1 MENLLTSFFNRY
13 ELKAIVSPGIISV
26 MPLLTNIIIWFPN
39 NINLGSGLFMI
50 ILLVFYIYLFSLI
63 ARDRGKKIEKKLFSV
78 KGNVYPT
85 TQVLRHS
92 DNTLNIKTKER
103 YHTFLKQNVPNL
115 NIPSPKNEQEKPFG
129 YFDKEYSSAIDWL
142 IKNKRDDYLT
152 NQHNIEYGFSRNL
165 LGMKYYGII
174 ISFSSIFLSILLF
187 ITHKES
193 IIAQLYL
200 STLINLF
207 FLFFWFLKVNKKQTK
222 IAAKRYALSL
232 LSNCDFKD

>member
-193 IIAQLYL
+193 IIVQLYL

>member
-13 ELKAIVSPGIISV
+13 ELKAIISPGIISL

-39 NINLGSGLFMI
+39 DINLGSSLFLI
-50 ILLVFYIYLFSLI
+50 ILLVFYIYLFSII
-63 ARDRGKKIEKKLFSV
+63 ARDKGKNIEKKLFSV
-78 KGNVYPT
+78 KGRVYPT
-85 TQVLRHS
+85 TQFLRHS
-92 DNTLNIKTKER
+92 DNTLNTKTKER

-115 NIPSPKNEQEKPFG
+115 NIPSYKSEQEKPFG

-142 IKNKRDDYLT
+142 IKNKREDYLT

-174 ISFSSIFLSILLF
+174 ISFSSIVLSILLF

-207 FLFFWFLKVNKKQTK
+207 FLFFWFLKVNKERTK